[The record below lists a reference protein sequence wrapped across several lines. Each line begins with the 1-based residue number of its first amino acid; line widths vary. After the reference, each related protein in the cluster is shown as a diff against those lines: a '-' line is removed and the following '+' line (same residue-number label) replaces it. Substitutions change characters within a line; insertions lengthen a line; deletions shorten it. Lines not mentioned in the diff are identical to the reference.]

1 MPFLGGVI
9 IISQL
14 LFLFFKILLSFLYF
28 SFFCLSFYDLD
39 VRKWRLEGRYTHIY
53 IFLTMAWIRPGKKIE
68 TKFWCKKK
76 SNKNG
81 EKILVHKSWFS
92 SLIVFRI
99 KINLYPETK
108 KKKKK
113 KYENQ

>member
-1 MPFLGGVI
+1 M
-9 IISQL
+9 
-14 LFLFFKILLSFLYF
+14 
-28 SFFCLSFYDLD
+28 
-39 VRKWRLEGRYTHIY
+39 Y

-81 EKILVHKSWFS
+81 EKILVHKSWLS
-92 SLIVFRI
+92 SLIVFKF

-113 KYENQ
+113 NENQSKRQSTGKKI